1 MWIKRK
7 QRMPVT
13 LIVPRFLTLLCP
25 AVAQF
30 IWVDSQMDENRLAYK
45 VQRAIVNGTLLETFL
60 QVEFVRIFKLLF
72 YFLKC
77 LSALKEETG
86 SILNEFVDD
95 SKLGGAS
102 REDGTKY
109 TERQDYYPE
118 WCTSVKVM
126 SQ

>member
-25 AVAQF
+25 AVTQF

-60 QVEFVRIFKLLF
+60 QVEFVRIF
-72 YFLKC
+72 
-77 LSALKEETG
+77 
-86 SILNEFVDD
+86 
-95 SKLGGAS
+95 
-102 REDGTKY
+102 
-109 TERQDYYPE
+109 
-118 WCTSVKVM
+118 
-126 SQ
+126 